1 MIAFLLPFVAR
12 AGVPA
17 RLQRLVAW
25 MAVAGLAVLLII
37 AGVLWWRSMLQQER
51 DEAIKRDRDAA
62 NAEVL
67 RQVQNASNVANVR
80 LENTQAQDRQNEK
93 ELQREI
99 DAAAPSNGAVG
110 PVTGSVLERL
120 RQQQSAGRR

>member
-12 AGVPA
+12 AGVPV

-25 MAVAGLAVLLII
+25 MAIAGLALLLII
-37 AGVLWWRSMLQQER
+37 AGFVWWRSMLQQER
-51 DEAIKRDRDAA
+51 EEAIKRDRDAA

-67 RQVQNASNVANVR
+67 QQVQNASNVANVR

-110 PVTGSVLERL
+110 NITAGVLERL
-120 RQQQSAGRR
+120 RQQQAAGRR

>member
-1 MIAFLLPFVAR
+1 MITFLLPFVAR

-51 DEAIKRDRDAA
+51 KEAIKRDRDAA

-67 RQVQNASNVANVR
+67 QQVQNASNVANVR

-110 PVTGSVLERL
+110 PVTGSVLERV

>member
-12 AGVPA
+12 TGVPA

-25 MAVAGLAVLLII
+25 IAVAGLAVLLII
-37 AGVLWWRSMLQQER
+37 AGVLWWRTNLQRER
-51 DEAIKRDRDAA
+51 EEAIKRDRDAA

-67 RQVQNASNVANVR
+67 QQVQNASNVANVR

-99 DAAAPSNGAVG
+99 DAVAPSNGAVG

-120 RQQQSAGRR
+120 RQQQAAGRR